1 MNRLRNRLIAIFLAA
16 TLVPLGVSV
25 WLTNSLLDRSLRLAS
40 TRELDR
46 ASQSLE
52 STGRALYQRE
62 REALLHDV
70 ESGSAKPLVYAS
82 GDDQVEDLTP
92 GEFAISGD
100 ILRYAVR
107 HGDQLW
113 VYSRQTGVDLDQV
126 RREYMHSRSL
136 VESLSTRDLRRG
148 FFVTGLLVT
157 AGVWI
162 VSMVLL
168 IFVAHR
174 ISRPIQSLTGG
185 LAQLASGNLDVRLE
199 AYGADE
205 VADAM
210 HAFNDTARQLNQ
222 TQERLIYFTRLAS
235 WQSLAS
241 KMAHEVKNSL
251 TPIRLTMEELIARGG
266 GDRFIEQAAQIVAD
280 EVRTLERRVRA
291 FSQFA
296 AEPPVEL
303 KAVDVNALIEERLTL
318 LAGSHPEVLYN
329 VRLDCRSAALADEDL
344 VRGVLTNLIEN
355 AAHAAGAGGTVLVT
369 TASFDEAVCIEVH
382 DSGPGLSRQA
392 RESLFEPTI
401 SFKKS
406 GMGLGLSIAR
416 RSALLS
422 GGDIVL
428 LDSGEFGGAAF
439 RLTLKCQPNESL
451 SSTTS
456 PTSAVRSNS
465 SSNAMVTRS

>member
-1 MNRLRNRLIAIFLAA
+1 VNRLRNRLIAIFVAA

-46 ASQSLE
+46 TSRALE

-62 REALLHDV
+62 REALLADI
-70 ESGSAKPLVYAS
+70 ESGKSSPEIYAA
-82 GDDQVEDLTP
+82 GDTEVEDLTA
-92 GEFAISGD
+92 GEFALSGNV
-100 ILRYAVR
+100 LRYAVR
-107 HGDQLW
+107 HGDKVY

-126 RREYMHSRSL
+126 RREYSQSRGL
-136 VESLSTRDLRRG
+136 IQSLSTRDLRRG

-157 AGVWI
+157 AAVWI
-162 VSMVLL
+162 LSMVLL
-168 IFVAHR
+168 VFIAHR
-174 ISRPIQSLTGG
+174 ISRPIQSLTRGM
-185 LAQLASGNLDVRLE
+185 AQLASGNLDVRLE
-199 AYGADE
+199 ATGADE

-210 HAFNDTARQLNQ
+210 HAFNDTARQLKQ
-222 TQERLIYFTRLAS
+222 SQERLIYFTRLAS
-235 WQSLAS
+235 WQTLAS

-251 TPIRLTMEELIARGG
+251 TPIRLTMEELIARGA

-296 AEPPVEL
+296 SEPPVQL
-303 KAVDVNALIEERLTL
+303 KVLDLNALVDERVSL
-318 LAGSHPEVLYN
+318 LRSAHPEVRYQMSLES
-329 VRLDCRSAALADEDL
+329 RASALADEDL
-344 VRGVLTNLIEN
+344 VRSILTNLIEN
-355 AAHAAGAGGTVLVT
+355 AAQAAGDGGTVLT
-369 TASFDEAVCIEVH
+369 KTLDADGLIAVEVH
-382 DSGPGLSRQA
+382 DSGPGLSSQA
-392 RESLFEPTI
+392 LESLFEPTI

-428 LDSGEFGGAAF
+428 LESGELGGAAF

-451 SSTTS
+451 SSMTS
-456 PTSAVRSNS
+456 PTLAVPS
-465 SSNAMVTRS
+465 SSSLSGMVTRS

>member
-1 MNRLRNRLIAIFLAA
+1 VNRLRNRLIAIFLAA
-16 TLVPLGVSV
+16 TLVPLAVSV
-25 WLTNSLLDRSLRLAS
+25 WLTNSLLERSLRLAS
-40 TRELDR
+40 TQELDR
-46 ASQSLE
+46 ASRSLE

-70 ESGSAKPLVYAS
+70 ESGRSEPLVYS
-82 GDDQVEDLTP
+82 PDDDEVESLTP
-92 GEFAISGD
+92 GEFAVSGD

-107 HGDQLW
+107 HGDKLW

-126 RREYMHSRSL
+126 RREYTQSRSL
-136 VESLSTRDLRRG
+136 VESLATRDLRRG
-148 FFVTGLLVT
+148 FFVTGLVVTGAVWLVS
-157 AGVWI
+157 V
-162 VSMVLL
+162 VLL
-168 IFVAHR
+168 IFIAYR
-174 ISRPIQSLTGG
+174 ISGPIQSLTGG
-185 LAQLASGNLDVRLE
+185 LAQLALGNLDVRLE

-205 VADAM
+205 VAGAM
-210 HAFNDTARQLNQ
+210 HAFNDTARQLKQ
-222 TQERLIYFTRLAS
+222 SQERLIYFTRLAS
-235 WQSLAS
+235 WQTLAS

-251 TPIRLTMEELIARGG
+251 TPIRLTMEELIARGA

-296 AEPPVEL
+296 AEPPVQL
-303 KAVDVNALIEERLTL
+303 KAVDVNALVEERLAL
-318 LAGSHPEVLYN
+318 LRSAHPEVHYHS
-329 VRLDCRSAALADEDL
+329 RLECRSAALADEDL
-344 VRGVLTNLIEN
+344 VRSVLTNLIEN
-355 AAHAAGAGGTVLVT
+355 AAQAAGEAGMVLVT
-369 TASFDEAVCIEVH
+369 TGDSDGAVAIEVH

-392 RESLFEPTI
+392 HESLFEPTI

-428 LDSGEFGGAAF
+428 LDSGQLSGAAF
-439 RLTLKCQPNESL
+439 RLILKCLPNESL

-456 PTSAVRSNS
+456 PTSAARSNS
-465 SSNAMVTRS
+465 SSNAMATRS